1 MKKIDIEQISK
12 KVENLW
18 NSILK
23 FCETLSF
30 QKLISAKIDP
40 PQKLISSIKNLFNL
54 RKTELEI

>member
-1 MKKIDIEQISK
+1 MKKIYIKQIPK

-18 NSILK
+18 NSIIK

-40 PQKLISSIKNLFNL
+40 QPKLISRIKNLFNL
-54 RKTELEI
+54 RQTELET